1 MEPGL
6 GRRAA
11 LSPTTGRE
19 TASVAMLPPGVRQ
32 GHAQVTRGDCMTESK
47 SVWELRFAYKAS
59 PRPPYLTATDYVFY
73 VKRQTQRDQHHR
85 ACSNGSDSS
94 ASNGIVLSQEDAMVE
109 LTNFTELMR
118 RLKEDLR
125 SSYSSFVEE
134 FVSEPNDGVTL
145 LLDLLKTYRRS
156 APENSRCISTRARQQ
171 QAKKAQS
178 EELDCLQCL
187 LYALRCQKSLPKI
200 ISHGSGLCTIAS
212 GIMSNCSKSRKLA
225 LELLAKTCE
234 EHPAGQAMVLEAMS
248 SVRLIFGEP
257 VRFKFLVAMLLGG
270 GKMTA
275 GFEFSVMYFFNI
287 LLSNSKS
294 PSEKVRLQ
302 SELEEAG
309 LDVVLLEKSLQDK
322 GVPSTDGVWEE
333 IGRWKRNYLDVGT
346 ALTEHKRVG
355 SENGKLRTE
364 VELLRRALRKLE
376 EDKVNLMQ
384 TERELKEKCEGLK
397 QEVFTLKKV
406 IEEPKTSS
414 KTSDTEDSD
423 QSDAQ
428 ATDSGRSS
436 FLEYSTETEQ
446 PAGEEVIIDI
456 PTIRPP
462 AGFQSDTEE
471 LLLEEKRALASLK
484 ISSTP
489 VPKAE
494 CTLPSSARGDAIKDD
509 IGWNYPA
516 LPEPRLMIPR
526 SARTPDE
533 KPRVVGVHR
542 FVDSGNPVLRRRS
555 KSEDRRKLHQQPE
568 STHEIISNGILQDHS
583 SKDVS
588 VCNPGVPQL
597 KPQDPRRLRARTPS
611 DLMVRAKSQE
621 FKKPGVNVSEPQ
633 KHGSGDLPQLR
644 EGYKGN
650 SKPTQAVARASSACR
665 RAASAEVIEQDGDP
679 SDASSFPAAFAA
691 YKTNFI
697 LRGHG
702 NCGLYSG
709 NTANKNG
716 GAKEVPCSSSTSTV
730 PCASDTMSSV
740 VHREIA
746 DAVRQIGG
754 WL

>member
-1 MEPGL
+1 MDWLESL
-6 GRRAA
+6 VASAA
-11 LSPTTGRE
+11 VCRLVKWNIVISTFDIVSR
-19 TASVAMLPPGVRQ
+19 SVAFIP
-32 GHAQVTRGDCMTESK
+32 
-47 SVWELRFAYKAS
+47 
-59 PRPPYLTATDYVFY
+59 
-73 VKRQTQRDQHHR
+73 
-85 ACSNGSDSS
+85 
-94 ASNGIVLSQEDAMVE
+94 
-109 LTNFTELMR
+109 
-118 RLKEDLR
+118 
-125 SSYSSFVEE
+125 
-134 FVSEPNDGVTL
+134 
-145 LLDLLKTYRRS
+145 
-156 APENSRCISTRARQQ
+156 
-171 QAKKAQS
+171 
-178 EELDCLQCL
+178 
-187 LYALRCQKSLPKI
+187 ALFQ
-200 ISHGSGLCTIAS
+200 
-212 GIMSNCSKSRKLA
+212 
-225 LELLAKTCE
+225 
-234 EHPAGQAMVLEAMS
+234 
-248 SVRLIFGEP
+248 
-257 VRFKFLVAMLLGG
+257 
-270 GKMTA
+270 
-275 GFEFSVMYFFNI
+275 
-287 LLSNSKS
+287 
-294 PSEKVRLQ
+294 
-302 SELEEAG
+302 
-309 LDVVLLEKSLQDK
+309 
-322 GVPSTDGVWEE
+322 
-333 IGRWKRNYLDVGT
+333 
-346 ALTEHKRVG
+346 
-355 SENGKLRTE
+355 